1 MNTYLIK
8 RNPSFSNSGIIIK
21 KTDIEKGYSEVLV
34 TADNKQPYPKELAVG
49 DIILVAEN
57 KCGIYAK
64 GEIIKIPKI
73 KVFENLNKIIEH
85 AKKSKDEM
93 FWMSKIFKF
102 HDSLKE
108 KSKSKFYFKEYFIDQ
123 RLLTRTI
130 PLDGKL
136 SRLSKKGLASSIIKL
151 NEDEINFINNPIFN
165 KVSKI
170 RRDIPSS
177 LRMDLY
183 SFFNKNYSISHWIDI
198 DHFVPLSAGGPG
210 NIIEN
215 LVPIGFSLNR
225 YKSDSI
231 PKGFFVTATKHI
243 EFKNKIDKK
252 WTNSEDEFLK
262 NKEYPNSKHICLEIN
277 EIIFNEWPVEK
288 AKEFYRD
295 VLNFHDYKYVEIID
309 KFNFIQSKK

>member
-8 RNPSFSNSGIIIK
+8 RNPIFSNTGIIAK
-21 KTDIEKGYSEVLV
+21 KADKEKGYSEVLI
-34 TADNKQPYPKELAVG
+34 TADNKDPYPKELKIG
-49 DIILVAEN
+49 DTILVAEN

-64 GEIIKIPKI
+64 GRVIRIPELIVLKNI
-73 KVFENLNKIIEH
+73 NKVIEH
-85 AKKSKDEM
+85 ARKSKDDM
-93 FWMSKIFKF
+93 FWMSKILKF
-102 HDSLKE
+102 YDSQKE
-108 KSKSKFYFKEYFIDQ
+108 NPKSKFYFKEYFIDQ
-123 RLLTRTI
+123 TLLTRTI

-151 NEDEINFINNPIFN
+151 NEDEIKFINNPIFT
-165 KVSKI
+165 KLSKI
-170 RRDIPSS
+170 RKDIPSS

-198 DHFVPLSAGGPG
+198 DHFVPQSAGGPG

-231 PKGFFVTATKHI
+231 PKGFFVSAKKHI
-243 EFKNKIDKK
+243 EFKNKIENK
-252 WTNSEDEFLK
+252 WTNCEDEFLR
-262 NKEYPNSKHICLEIN
+262 NKDFPNSKQQCNEIN

-288 AKEFYRD
+288 ARKFYRD
-295 VLNFHDYKYVEIID
+295 VLNFHDPKYVEIID
-309 KFNFIQSKK
+309 QFNLLQSKK